1 MVILMFVV
9 QWMPLDE
16 FLNQQ
21 VHRED
26 ELLRKIINICVNMG
40 ENNRQGFKVE
50 QLMSKFDNR
59 ISHLYYSDLEA
70 SLKE

>member
-26 ELLRKIINICVNMG
+26 ELLRKIINICVNMS